1 MQSEVQ
7 YLDIALA
14 QQNQVVRLRE
24 ELASDLQSGLKKNGH
39 TPSDFLRK
47 GFIHPACSQIYVS
60 GLTYRPAPGFSY
72 ETVAWANSWDTRS
85 LRELIN
91 AGSKVSQEDSERPTL
106 DRLRD
111 LVFNVFL
118 LLTHEPGSVILE
130 GPAVVRAAK
139 VKGQNLRPELV
150 RAKFVSEMIR
160 PRTIRIR
167 PAHEITMETD
177 HEEGHENVSDTG
189 IKRRACWVRG
199 HWARVAH
206 GKGHTL
212 RRLQWLMPYPKG
224 EFRHE

>member
-91 AGSKVSQEDSERPTL
+91 CGGKTLRHSPQEDVGETL
-106 DRLRD
+106 ALRQPS
-111 LVFNVFL
+111 FM
-118 LLTHEPGSVILE
+118 TWS
-130 GPAVVRAAK
+130 
-139 VKGQNLRPELV
+139 
-150 RAKFVSEMIR
+150 
-160 PRTIRIR
+160 
-167 PAHEITMETD
+167 
-177 HEEGHENVSDTG
+177 
-189 IKRRACWVRG
+189 KRRTG
-199 HWARVAH
+199 PHEM
-206 GKGHTL
+206 L
-212 RRLQWLMPYPKG
+212 G
-224 EFRHE
+224 EC